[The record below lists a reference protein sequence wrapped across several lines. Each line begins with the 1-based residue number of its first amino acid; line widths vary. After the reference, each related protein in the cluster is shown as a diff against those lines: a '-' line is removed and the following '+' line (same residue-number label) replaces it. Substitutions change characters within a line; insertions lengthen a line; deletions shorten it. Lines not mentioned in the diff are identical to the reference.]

1 MLQRIIIWNWVNS
14 VIILIKKIPIPKEY
28 FIIASNDVGSSLQD
42 LIDKPSDLLTSLIKN
57 WDTYCKTKI
66 TKTKEVPLDKS
77 FLNYIKTFDFTII
90 KTYPIAQV
98 VDEYLDTI
106 YGNIRFGGRRLSL
119 PTTLTPTDTI
129 EWEEMPYISALL
141 EAYSDELSIKID
153 TIKSLEAYSSYFK
166 HLNRQRK
173 DYYSAETIRR
183 FVRDT
188 LTDSQQ
194 FDVLKEEIYNGII
207 DTHEQEYDSGYKRLV
222 EDLKQAAV
230 TNTSKSMLDRK
241 LHCIGNSERKETS
254 YEKSS
259 IN

>member
-1 MLQRIIIWNWVNS
+1 M
-14 VIILIKKIPIPKEY
+14 
-28 FIIASNDVGSSLQD
+28 
-42 LIDKPSDLLTSLIKN
+42 
-57 WDTYCKTKI
+57 
-66 TKTKEVPLDKS
+66 
-77 FLNYIKTFDFTII
+77 NYIKSFDFTII

-141 EAYSDELSIKID
+141 EAYS
-153 TIKSLEAYSSYFK
+153 SYFK

-188 LTDSQQ
+188 LIDSQAVSL
-194 FDVLKEEIYNGII
+194 VLRSGEYRQSRQVSS
-207 DTHEQEYDSGYKRLV
+207 HHSRSQCQEWS
-222 EDLKQAAV
+222 
-230 TNTSKSMLDRK
+230 
-241 LHCIGNSERKETS
+241 
-254 YEKSS
+254 
-259 IN
+259 